1 MAAAARAGAR
11 PRPCARGRARAV
23 HARVRA
29 VAAGSGTESGTRAD
43 GASATHLTGLRR
55 SELEAWT
62 AGALPEGLATPAR
75 ARALWRALYAAST
88 NPDAV
93 WPATAES
100 LVAAGVGGKY
110 VAAAAAAGAV
120 GGGALERVG
129 AHTAAD
135 GTTKLLFRL
144 RQPPRTAARG
154 GEARS
159 AAAAEGLVE
168 AVIIPV
174 ERTGRR
180 TVCVSSQLGCAMNC
194 QFCHT
199 ARMGLR
205 ANLSAAH
212 IVEQV
217 VEAKRFVAE
226 QERALADAGEKD
238 GEDDAG
244 GAGAPVRT
252 SSWNCVFMGMG
263 EPLHN
268 LEEVLRA
275 VDILTDDAGVALPRR
290 RVTVSTS
297 GLVPQIRELRARSPA
312 ALAVSLNATDDET
325 RDWLMP
331 VNRKHGLEELMATLA
346 ELYPRGEGSGPGTK
360 KKKRARDSVLL
371 EYVLLRGV
379 NDSEAD
385 ADRFADLLAR
395 HAVCA
400 KVNLI
405 QFNENPGAPGL
416 LATSADAVRAFQA
429 MLGERGVVA
438 TVRVSR
444 GDDESAACGM
454 LGQLEQR
461 RREEANA
468 EEARAQAAS
477 SGAGEGAHVEG
488 SGETGYAW
496 PAPPR
501 LEPPARLAD
510 AVRGWDAV

>member
-1 MAAAARAGAR
+1 MSLLRSASTRSALTSVRSASASASTPSAAVGTPSSCRRCPPSRLRLDLALTSCAALSRALCLAAAASSGLTTAAPAAR
-11 PRPCARGRARAV
+11 P
-23 HARVRA
+23 
-29 VAAGSGTESGTRAD
+29 
-43 GASATHLTGLRR
+43 
-55 SELEAWT
+55 
-62 AGALPEGLATPAR
+62 
-75 ARALWRALYAAST
+75 
-88 NPDAV
+88 
-93 WPATAES
+93 
-100 LVAAGVGGKY
+100 
-110 VAAAAAAGAV
+110 
-120 GGGALERVG
+120 
-129 AHTAAD
+129 
-135 GTTKLLFRL
+135 
-144 RQPPRTAARG
+144 
-154 GEARS
+154 
-159 AAAAEGLVE
+159 
-168 AVIIPV
+168 
-174 ERTGRR
+174 
-180 TVCVSSQLGCAMNC
+180 
-194 QFCHT
+194 
-199 ARMGLR
+199 
-205 ANLSAAH
+205 
-212 IVEQV
+212 
-217 VEAKRFVAE
+217 
-226 QERALADAGEKD
+226 
-238 GEDDAG
+238 
-244 GAGAPVRT
+244 
-252 SSWNCVFMGMG
+252 
-263 EPLHN
+263 
-268 LEEVLRA
+268 
-275 VDILTDDAGVALPRR
+275 
-290 RVTVSTS
+290 
-297 GLVPQIRELRARSPA
+297 PA

-346 ELYPRGEGSGPGTK
+346 ELYPREEGSGPGTK

-488 SGETGYAW
+488 SGGTGYAW